1 MTDYSKYDYSKLFTP
16 MQIGSMTVKNRL
28 VMSPMGTFTPMQDG
42 TESEE
47 GIAYYERRAKG
58 GLGMIIIGAM
68 FLSEKTAQGGPTYA
82 LWTTRAIPK
91 MTVLTERVHRWNARI
106 VCQISPGTG
115 RNGMPDIGER
125 VPISSSANP
134 SFYNPNMICRPL
146 ETEEIKQIVE
156 ECRTA
161 AINARMAGFDAIE
174 LHSHAGYLFDQF
186 LSPIWNTRTDE
197 YGGSLEN
204 RCRFSVECIKAIRES
219 CPGMPILYRIAL
231 DHRFTGGRT
240 LEDSLPILKIL
251 DEAGADAF
259 DVDAGSYE
267 AMDYIFPTTYVG
279 ENCMSYVCKEARKV
293 TKKPLLNAGTHSP
306 ETALA
311 LIESGDADF
320 VMFGRQSIA
329 DPDFASKIMHGHR
342 EDMRPCLICNE
353 ECIGRIFGRLTQV
366 SCTVNPSTG
375 FEDAMKLE
383 KLPDARKIAVIG
395 GGPGGLE
402 AARIAALRGCS
413 VTIYEKSD
421 KLGGTFRAIASPS
434 FKKRIR
440 EYIDWQILQNQKLGV
455 QFKLHTE
462 ITADDPALADA
473 DEIFVATGSRPF
485 VPPVPGRDGK
495 NVISVIEAHEHGAPS
510 DTVAI
515 CGGGLSGCDTALE
528 LAMKGKKVT
537 ILEMLDACARDV
549 MPINKI
555 TLDRM
560 LKEYHVT
567 ILTGARVVAMDENG
581 VTAEMKDGSRR
592 LIPAGTIVT
601 AFGQKPAR
609 ELPNAIQAKYPCK
622 TIVIGDAEHVGK
634 AGNAIRQGFYAA
646 MSLQ

>member
-279 ENCMSYVCKEARKV
+279 EADPYRRSDRSCRAPCPWDKSPAASARPMPDFWRAIH
-293 TKKPLLNAGTHSP
+293 TPSRSD
-306 ETALA
+306 ETRDPPP
-311 LIESGDADF
+311 ESG
-320 VMFGRQSIA
+320 
-329 DPDFASKIMHGHR
+329 ASYKH
-342 EDMRPCLICNE
+342 
-353 ECIGRIFGRLTQV
+353 
-366 SCTVNPSTG
+366 
-375 FEDAMKLE
+375 
-383 KLPDARKIAVIG
+383 AR
-395 GGPGGLE
+395 
-402 AARIAALRGCS
+402 
-413 VTIYEKSD
+413 
-421 KLGGTFRAIASPS
+421 
-434 FKKRIR
+434 
-440 EYIDWQILQNQKLGV
+440 
-455 QFKLHTE
+455 
-462 ITADDPALADA
+462 
-473 DEIFVATGSRPF
+473 
-485 VPPVPGRDGK
+485 
-495 NVISVIEAHEHGAPS
+495 
-510 DTVAI
+510 
-515 CGGGLSGCDTALE
+515 GLSASECSGYPE
-528 LAMKGKKVT
+528 
-537 ILEMLDACARDV
+537 
-549 MPINKI
+549 
-555 TLDRM
+555 
-560 LKEYHVT
+560 H
-567 ILTGARVVAMDENG
+567 
-581 VTAEMKDGSRR
+581 
-592 LIPAGTIVT
+592 IPAS
-601 AFGQKPAR
+601 AR
-609 ELPNAIQAKYPCK
+609 SAPHRN
-622 TIVIGDAEHVGK
+622 
-634 AGNAIRQGFYAA
+634 IR
-646 MSLQ
+646 S